1 MTRYAIYF
9 APDRE
14 SPLWRF
20 GNAWLGRDVETG
32 EPLIRPSLSGLSGLN
47 LDELTAS
54 PRLYGFH
61 ATLKPPFRLS
71 EGCSFADLIR
81 TCEDFVSTQKSFNCP
96 MVAPAE
102 LGNFVAFKLLVQ
114 SKSMIELAANAVE
127 VFEPFRAPQTEKE
140 LAKRRAAGLTGR
152 QEENLLRWGY
162 PYVMED
168 FRFHMTLTSAIAAD
182 GLRSKLTA
190 GLISAAE
197 AAGAVGP
204 MEVSGVSLYEQVGS
218 DQPFRLIRRF
228 PFKG

>member
-1 MTRYAIYF
+1 M
-9 APDRE
+9 
-14 SPLWRF
+14 
-20 GNAWLGRDVETG
+20 
-32 EPLIRPSLSGLSGLN
+32 
-47 LDELTAS
+47 
-54 PRLYGFH
+54 
-61 ATLKPPFRLS
+61 S
-71 EGCSFADLIR
+71 EGCSFADLVR

-96 MVAPAE
+96 MVVPAE

-218 DQPFRLIRRF
+218 DQPFRL
-228 PFKG
+228 